1 LKIASEGNYSNSM
14 DRIIKSKFFIFLFV
28 GGINTTVNYGIYA
41 FLIYVG
47 LGHIIAASCAFA
59 VGMVFN
65 FKTHGKFVFG
75 AGNKNSFYLYVVCW
89 LVIYCVNIGALD
101 LLIRNGADSYLAG
114 LLMIPPM
121 AVLAFLV
128 LRFVVFRS
136 TADSD

>member
-1 LKIASEGNYSNSM
+1 M
-14 DRIIKSKFFIFLFV
+14 DRIIKSKFFIFLVV
-28 GGINTTVNYGIYA
+28 GGINTAVNYGVYA
-41 FLIYVG
+41 FFIFVG

-89 LVIYCVNIGALD
+89 LVIYCINIGVLD
-101 LLIRNGADSYLAG
+101 LLIRSGVDSYLAG

-136 TADSD
+136 TADAD